1 MKRPMP
7 TPGKKSARKAPVS
20 ASRPAARA
28 AKAAKPNSRTA
39 KVRAPK
45 QSRSAAS
52 AEWMRG
58 MRLNTYT
65 ITLLA
70 MIVLGVLTLAPRVQ
84 EWFVLRQQVA
94 QAQADVEQARK
105 DVTTM
110 QSEVKRWED
119 PVFIRSQARDRLYY
133 VMPGEVSYLVMDAG
147 SVNTSDKSG
156 TVGAM
161 LAERRNTAVIS
172 SSIRTTSE
180 NWVEDIM
187 GSVIRAG
194 IEEPVVEKPAPKET
208 KAPTN

>member
-20 ASRPAARA
+20 ASRPAARTA
-28 AKAAKPNSRTA
+28 ATAKAS

-119 PVFIRSQARDRLYY
+119 PVYIRSQARDRLYY
-133 VMPGEVSYLVMDAG
+133 VMPGEVSYLVMDADG
-147 SVNTSDKSG
+147 VNTSDISG

-161 LAERRNTAVIS
+161 LADQRNYGQIS
-172 SSIRTTSE
+172 KSIKETRN
-180 NWVEDIM
+180 NWVD
-187 GSVIRAG
+187 SVMETVIVAG
-194 IEEPVVEKPAPKET
+194 IDVPKAA
-208 KAPTN
+208 KN

>member
-20 ASRPAARA
+20 ASRTPG
-28 AKAAKPNSRTA
+28 RTT

-45 QSRSAAS
+45 ASRSAAS

-84 EWFVLRQQVA
+84 EWFILRQQVA

-119 PVFIRSQARDRLYY
+119 PVYIRSQARDRLYY
-133 VMPGEVSYLVMDAG
+133 VMPGEVSYLVMDADG
-147 SVNTSDKSG
+147 VNTSDISG

-161 LAERRNTAVIS
+161 LADQRNYGQIS
-172 SSIRTTSE
+172 KSIKETRN
-180 NWVEDIM
+180 NWVD
-187 GSVIRAG
+187 SVMETVIVAG
-194 IEEPVVEKPAPKET
+194 IDLPKAA
-208 KAPTN
+208 KN

>member
-1 MKRPMP
+1 MP

-20 ASRPAARA
+20 ASRTSKVRA
-28 AKAAKPNSRTA
+28 TKA
-39 KVRAPK
+39 RAPK

-105 DVTTM
+105 DVTSM

-133 VMPGEVSYLVMDAG
+133 VMPGEVSYLVMDADG
-147 SVNTSDKSG
+147 VNTSDISG

-161 LAERRNTAVIS
+161 LADQRNYGQIS
-172 SSIRTTSE
+172 KSIKETRN
-180 NWVEDIM
+180 NWVD
-187 GSVIRAG
+187 SVMETVIVAG
-194 IEEPVVEKPAPKET
+194 IDLPKAA
-208 KAPTN
+208 KN

>member
-7 TPGKKSARKAPVS
+7 TPGKKSARKTPVS
-20 ASRPAARA
+20 ASRPAARNSGSPKG
-28 AKAAKPNSRTA
+28 AKQ
-39 KVRAPK
+39 RAPK

-119 PVFIRSQARDRLYY
+119 PVYIRSQARDRLYY
-133 VMPGEVSYLVMDAG
+133 VMPGEVSYLVMDADG
-147 SVNTSDKSG
+147 VNTSDISG

-161 LAERRNTAVIS
+161 LADQRNYGQIS
-172 SSIRTTSE
+172 KSIKETRN
-180 NWVEDIM
+180 NWVD
-187 GSVIRAG
+187 SVIETVIVAG
-194 IEEPVVEKPAPKET
+194 IDVPKAA
-208 KAPTN
+208 KN

>member
-1 MKRPMP
+1 MP

-28 AKAAKPNSRTA
+28 AKAAKANSRTA

-133 VMPGEVSYLVMDAG
+133 VMPGEVSYLVMDADG
-147 SVNTSDKSG
+147 VNTSDISG

-161 LAERRNTAVIS
+161 LADQRNYGQIS
-172 SSIRTTSE
+172 KSIKETRN
-180 NWVEDIM
+180 NWVD
-187 GSVIRAG
+187 SVMETVIVAG
-194 IEEPVVEKPAPKET
+194 IDEP
-208 KAPTN
+208 KAAKK

>member
-1 MKRPMP
+1 MP
-7 TPGKKSARKAPVS
+7 TPGKKSVRKAPVS
-20 ASRPAARA
+20 ASRPA
-28 AKAAKPNSRTA
+28 SRTA
-39 KVRAPK
+39 ATAKASKVRAPK

-119 PVFIRSQARDRLYY
+119 PVYIRSQARDRLYY
-133 VMPGEVSYLVMDAG
+133 VMPGEVSYLVMDADG
-147 SVNTSDKSG
+147 VNTSDISG

-161 LAERRNTAVIS
+161 LADQRNYGQIS
-172 SSIRTTSE
+172 KSIKETRN
-180 NWVEDIM
+180 NWVD
-187 GSVIRAG
+187 SVMETVIVAG
-194 IEEPVVEKPAPKET
+194 IDVPKAA
-208 KAPTN
+208 KN

>member
-1 MKRPMP
+1 MP

-39 KVRAPK
+39 KVPAPK

-133 VMPGEVSYLVMDAG
+133 VMPGEVSYLVMDADG
-147 SVNTSDKSG
+147 VNTSDISG

-161 LAERRNTAVIS
+161 LADQRNYGQIS
-172 SSIRTTSE
+172 KSIKETRN
-180 NWVEDIM
+180 NWVD
-187 GSVIRAG
+187 SVMETVIVAG
-194 IEEPVVEKPAPKET
+194 IDEP
-208 KAPTN
+208 KAAKK

>member
-1 MKRPMP
+1 MP
-7 TPGKKSARKAPVS
+7 TPGKKSARKAPVA

-70 MIVLGVLTLAPRVQ
+70 RIVLGVLTLAPRVQ

-133 VMPGEVSYLVMDAG
+133 VMPGEVSYLVMDADG
-147 SVNTSDKSG
+147 VNTSDITG

-161 LAERRNTAVIS
+161 LADQRNYGQIS
-172 SSIRTTSE
+172 KSIKETRN
-180 NWVEDIM
+180 NWVD
-187 GSVIRAG
+187 SVMETVIVAG
-194 IEEPVVEKPAPKET
+194 IDEP
-208 KAPTN
+208 KAAKK

>member
-1 MKRPMP
+1 MP

-28 AKAAKPNSRTA
+28 AKAAKPNARTA
-39 KVRAPK
+39 KVRASK

-133 VMPGEVSYLVMDAG
+133 VMPGEVSYLVMDADG
-147 SVNTSDKSG
+147 VNTSDISG

-161 LAERRNTAVIS
+161 LADQRNYGQIS
-172 SSIRTTSE
+172 TSIKETRN
-180 NWVEDIM
+180 NWVD
-187 GSVIRAG
+187 SVMETVIVAG
-194 IEEPVVEKPAPKET
+194 IDEP
-208 KAPTN
+208 KAAKK

>member
-20 ASRPAARA
+20 ASRQVREP
-28 AKAAKPNSRTA
+28 KAAKS
-39 KVRAPK
+39 RAPK
-45 QSRSAAS
+45 ASRSAAS

-119 PVFIRSQARDRLYY
+119 PVYIRSQARDRLYY
-133 VMPGEVSYLVMDAG
+133 VMPGEVSYLVMDADG
-147 SVNTSDKSG
+147 VNTSDISG

-161 LAERRNTAVIS
+161 LADQRNYGQIS
-172 SSIRTTSE
+172 KSIKETRN
-180 NWVEDIM
+180 NWVDSIM
-187 GSVIRAG
+187 ETVIVAG
-194 IEEPVVEKPAPKET
+194 IDVPKAT
-208 KAPTN
+208 TN

>member
-7 TPGKKSARKAPVS
+7 TPGKKSARQAPVS
-20 ASRPAARA
+20 TSRA
-28 AKAAKPNSRTA
+28 AKSVSTPKAAKPGSRATKA
-39 KVRAPK
+39 RAPK

-94 QAQADVEQARK
+94 QAQADVAKARN
-105 DVTTM
+105 DVKNM

-119 PVFIRSQARDRLYY
+119 PVYIRSQARDRLYY
-133 VMPGEVSYLVMDAG
+133 VMPGEVSYLVMDAEG
-147 SVNTSDKSG
+147 VNTSDVSG

-161 LAERRNTAVIS
+161 LADQRNYGQIS
-172 SSIRTTSE
+172 KSIKETRN
-180 NWVEDIM
+180 NWVDSIM
-187 GSVIRAG
+187 ETVIVAG
-194 IEEPVVEKPAPKET
+194 IDEP
-208 KAPTN
+208 KAATN

>member
-7 TPGKKSARKAPVS
+7 IPGKKSARQAPVS
-20 ASRPAARA
+20 ASRPSPRVT
-28 AKAAKPNSRTA
+28 KAAKPGSRGA
-39 KVRAPK
+39 KARAPK

-65 ITLLA
+65 ITMLA

-84 EWFVLRQQVA
+84 EWFILRQQVA

-119 PVFIRSQARDRLYY
+119 PVYIRSQARDRLYY
-133 VMPGEVSYLVMDAG
+133 VMPGEVSYLVMDADG
-147 SVNTSDKSG
+147 VNTSDISG

-161 LAERRNTAVIS
+161 LADQRNYGQIS
-172 SSIRTTSE
+172 KSIKETRN
-180 NWVEDIM
+180 NWVDSLMETLI
-187 GSVIRAG
+187 VAG
-194 IEEPVVEKPAPKET
+194 IDVPKAAEK
-208 KAPTN
+208 

>member
-20 ASRPAARA
+20 ASRQVREP
-28 AKAAKPNSRTA
+28 KAAKSRA
-39 KVRAPK
+39 SKA
-45 QSRSAAS
+45 SRSAAS

-119 PVFIRSQARDRLYY
+119 PVYIRSQARDRLYY
-133 VMPGEVSYLVMDAG
+133 VMPGEVSYLVMDADG
-147 SVNTSDKSG
+147 VNTSDISG

-161 LAERRNTAVIS
+161 LADQRNYGQIS
-172 SSIRTTSE
+172 KSIKETRN
-180 NWVEDIM
+180 NWVDSIM
-187 GSVIRAG
+187 ETVIVAG
-194 IEEPVVEKPAPKET
+194 IDVPKAT
-208 KAPTN
+208 TN

>member
-7 TPGKKSARKAPVS
+7 EPGKKSARKAPVS
-20 ASRPAARA
+20 ASRTARA
-28 AKAAKPNSRTA
+28 PKAAKS
-39 KVRAPK
+39 RAPK
-45 QSRSAAS
+45 QTRSAAS

-84 EWFVLRQQVA
+84 EWFILRQQVA

-119 PVFIRSQARDRLYY
+119 PVYIRSQARDRLYY
-133 VMPGEVSYLVMDAG
+133 VMPGEVSYLVMDADG
-147 SVNTSDKSG
+147 VNTSDISG

-161 LAERRNTAVIS
+161 LADQRNYGQIS
-172 SSIRTTSE
+172 KSIKETRN
-180 NWVEDIM
+180 NWVDSIM
-187 GSVIRAG
+187 ETVIVAG
-194 IEEPVVEKPAPKET
+194 IDVPKAT
-208 KAPTN
+208 TN

>member
-1 MKRPMP
+1 MP

-20 ASRPAARA
+20 ASRQA
-28 AKAAKPNSRTA
+28 
-39 KVRAPK
+39 RAPK
-45 QSRSAAS
+45 PARSAAS

-84 EWFVLRQQVA
+84 EWFILRQQVA

-119 PVFIRSQARDRLYY
+119 PVYIRSQARDRLYY
-133 VMPGEVSYLVMDAG
+133 VMPGEVSYLVMDAEG
-147 SVNTSDKSG
+147 VNTSDISG

-161 LAERRNTAVIS
+161 LADERNYGQISKSIKETRN
-172 SSIRTTSE
+172 
-180 NWVEDIM
+180 NWVDSIM
-187 GSVIRAG
+187 ETVIVAG
-194 IEEPVVEKPAPKET
+194 IDVPKAT
-208 KAPTN
+208 TN

>member
-7 TPGKKSARKAPVS
+7 TPGKKSARQAPVS
-20 ASRPAARA
+20 ASRAAKTARAPKA
-28 AKAAKPNSRTA
+28 AKAGGRSTKATS
-39 KVRAPK
+39 PK
-45 QSRSAAS
+45 QTRSAAS

-94 QAQADVEQARK
+94 QAQADVAKARN
-105 DVTTM
+105 DVKNM

-119 PVFIRSQARDRLYY
+119 PVYIRSQARDRLYY
-133 VMPGEVSYLVMDAG
+133 VMPGEVSYLVMDANG
-147 SVNTSDKSG
+147 VNTSDTSG

-161 LAERRNTAVIS
+161 LADQRNYGQIS
-172 SSIRTTSE
+172 KSIKETRN
-180 NWVEDIM
+180 NWVD
-187 GSVIRAG
+187 SVIETVIVAG
-194 IEEPVVEKPAPKET
+194 IDEP
-208 KAPTN
+208 KAATN

>member
-28 AKAAKPNSRTA
+28 AKAGKPNSRTA

-133 VMPGEVSYLVMDAG
+133 VMPGEVSYLVMDADG
-147 SVNTSDKSG
+147 VNTSDISG

-161 LAERRNTAVIS
+161 LADQRNYGQIS
-172 SSIRTTSE
+172 KSIKETRN
-180 NWVEDIM
+180 NWVD
-187 GSVIRAG
+187 SVMETVIVAG
-194 IEEPVVEKPAPKET
+194 IDEP
-208 KAPTN
+208 KAAKK

>member
-1 MKRPMP
+1 MP

-133 VMPGEVSYLVMDAG
+133 VMPGEVSYLVMDADG
-147 SVNTSDKSG
+147 VNTSDISG

-161 LAERRNTAVIS
+161 LADQRNYGQIS
-172 SSIRTTSE
+172 KSIKETRN
-180 NWVEDIM
+180 NWVD
-187 GSVIRAG
+187 SVMETVIVAG
-194 IEEPVVEKPAPKET
+194 IDEP
-208 KAPTN
+208 KAAKK

>member
-1 MKRPMP
+1 MP

-20 ASRPAARA
+20 DSRQVREP
-28 AKAAKPNSRTA
+28 KAAKS
-39 KVRAPK
+39 RAPK
-45 QSRSAAS
+45 ASRSAAS

-119 PVFIRSQARDRLYY
+119 PVYIRSQARDRLYY
-133 VMPGEVSYLVMDAG
+133 VMPGEVSYLVMDADG
-147 SVNTSDKSG
+147 VNTSDISG

-161 LAERRNTAVIS
+161 LADQRNYGQIS
-172 SSIRTTSE
+172 KSIKETRN
-180 NWVEDIM
+180 NWVDSIM
-187 GSVIRAG
+187 ETVIVAG
-194 IEEPVVEKPAPKET
+194 IDVPKAT
-208 KAPTN
+208 TN

>member
-1 MKRPMP
+1 MP
-7 TPGKKSARKAPVS
+7 TPGKKSARKTPVS
-20 ASRPAARA
+20 ASRQVREP
-28 AKAAKPNSRTA
+28 KAAKS
-39 KVRAPK
+39 RAPK
-45 QSRSAAS
+45 ASRSAAS

-119 PVFIRSQARDRLYY
+119 PVYIRSQARDRLYY
-133 VMPGEVSYLVMDAG
+133 VMPGEVSYLVMDADG
-147 SVNTSDKSG
+147 VNTL
-156 TVGAM
+156 TY
-161 LAERRNTAVIS
+161 LARLVRCLPTSATMGRFQNQSKRLA
-172 SSIRTTSE
+172 TT
-180 NWVEDIM
+180 
-187 GSVIRAG
+187 GSTQSW
-194 IEEPVVEKPAPKET
+194 KP
-208 KAPTN
+208 

>member
-1 MKRPMP
+1 MP
-7 TPGKKSARKAPVS
+7 TPGKKSARQAPVS
-20 ASRPAARA
+20 ASRGSKSARAPKAARTA
-28 AKAAKPNSRTA
+28 ASASKTR
-39 KVRAPK
+39 VLK

-94 QAQADVEQARK
+94 QAQADVAKARS
-105 DVTTM
+105 DVKNM

-119 PVFIRSQARDRLYY
+119 PVYIRSQARDRLYY
-133 VMPGEVSYLVMDAG
+133 VMPGEVSYLVMDAQG
-147 SVNTSDKSG
+147 VNNADVSG

-161 LAERRNTAVIS
+161 LADQRNYGQIS
-172 SSIRTTSE
+172 KSIKETRN
-180 NWVEDIM
+180 NWVD
-187 GSVIRAG
+187 SVMETVIVAG
-194 IEEPVVEKPAPKET
+194 IDEP
-208 KAPTN
+208 KAATN